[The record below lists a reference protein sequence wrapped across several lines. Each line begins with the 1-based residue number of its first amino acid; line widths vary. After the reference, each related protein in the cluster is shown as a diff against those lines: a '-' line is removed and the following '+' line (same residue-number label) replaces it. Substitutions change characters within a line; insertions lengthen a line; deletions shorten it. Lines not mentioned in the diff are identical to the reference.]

1 MERRTNENE
10 ETREFD
16 HTDFYQMYQ
25 DEMDCIC
32 LLYTSR
38 CV

>member
-1 MERRTNENE
+1 MH
-10 ETREFD
+10 D
-16 HTDFYQMYQ
+16 DFYQMYLEELGDIEVLESQ
-25 DEMDCIC
+25 EEDC